1 MPIRPPFR
9 NLILQTVH
17 PAALPEDELAKD
29 LRFEATRSTGP
40 GGQHRNRVATAVR
53 LYHLPSGLQAMGTE
67 RRSQLENKKNAL
79 FRLRLKL
86 ALEWRSPFRD
96 EDFVPAADFRASE
109 TWRRRVRG
117 SKVTASPTHLDFPA
131 LLAEVL
137 DRLLV
142 DEDDLEAT
150 AAAFRVSKTQLIRFL
165 ALEPQALGALNDRR
179 KARGQRPLR
188 A

>member
-1 MPIRPPFR
+1 M
-9 NLILQTVH
+9 H

-86 ALEWRSPFRD
+86 ALEWRSPL
-96 EDFVPAADFRASE
+96 EDAGLEPPGAYRPSDA
-109 TWRRRVRG
+109 WLRRVRG
-117 SKVTASPTHLDFPA
+117 SKVSVSPTHVDFPA

-137 DRLLV
+137 DRLHV
-142 DEDDLEAT
+142 DQDDLDAT
-150 AAAFRVSKTQLIRFL
+150 ATAFRVSKTQLIRFL
-165 ALEPQALGALNDRR
+165 ALEPHALGALNERR
-179 KARGQRPLR
+179 KAKGQRPLR